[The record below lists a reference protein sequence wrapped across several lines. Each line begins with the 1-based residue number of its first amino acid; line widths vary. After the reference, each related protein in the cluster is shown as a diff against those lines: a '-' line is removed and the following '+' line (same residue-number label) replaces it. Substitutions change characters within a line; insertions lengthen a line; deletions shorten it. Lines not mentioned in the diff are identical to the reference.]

1 MWKEGVS
8 GLNYVMSQ
16 EEGAYPGKQGGG
28 KTTPPIQ
35 VSFPTSP
42 ILLLEYLHFV
52 HRSHNCCSM
61 TESAEAVAADV
72 TSKRSVT
79 IEISNITNNYCL
91 ISPKTYLD
99 NGEVFNPPQP
109 TVRPLKTE
117 VCTFTKSGGKATG
130 SVGVLTY
137 DLFERSQNDYIETLA
152 IMFSVPWDFNL
163 YKNWFAVGIYKKGR
177 NCDKDLFKEMY
188 YEKKENEHGF
198 VRGEANG
205 SGINY
210 VGNYLDIKATM
221 CPLGNAI
228 MKVEVWDKLFTH
240 MGQQAY

>member
-1 MWKEGVS
+1 
-8 GLNYVMSQ
+8 MS
-16 EEGAYPGKQGGG
+16 
-28 KTTPPIQ
+28 
-35 VSFPTSP
+35 
-42 ILLLEYLHFV
+42 
-52 HRSHNCCSM
+52 
-61 TESAEAVAADV
+61 ESAEAVAADV
-72 TSKRSVT
+72 SSRRSVT
-79 IEISNITNNYCL
+79 IEITNVTNNYCL
-91 ISPKTYLD
+91 LNPRVYLE
-99 NGEVFNPPQP
+99 NGETYNPPQP

-117 VCTFTKSGGKATG
+117 VCTFTKSSGKATG

-177 NCDKDLFKEMY
+177 NCDKDLYKEMY
-188 YEKKENEHGF
+188 YEKKQHEHGF
-198 VRGEANG
+198 VREEANG

-221 CPLGNAI
+221 CPLGKAI

-240 MGQQAY
+240 MGQQAL

>member
-1 MWKEGVS
+1 CVTCICFNS
-8 GLNYVMSQ
+8 L
-16 EEGAYPGKQGGG
+16 
-28 KTTPPIQ
+28 
-35 VSFPTSP
+35 F
-42 ILLLEYLHFV
+42 LFFV
-52 HRSHNCCSM
+52 IR
-61 TESAEAVAADV
+61 
-72 TSKRSVT
+72 
-79 IEISNITNNYCL
+79 
-91 ISPKTYLD
+91 TYLD

-152 IMFSVPWDFNL
+152 IMFSVPWDYNL

-221 CPLGNAI
+221 CPMGNAI
-228 MKVEVWDKLFTH
+228 MNVEVWDKLFTH

>member
-1 MWKEGVS
+1 
-8 GLNYVMSQ
+8 
-16 EEGAYPGKQGGG
+16 
-28 KTTPPIQ
+28 
-35 VSFPTSP
+35 
-42 ILLLEYLHFV
+42 
-52 HRSHNCCSM
+52 M
-61 TESAEAVAADV
+61 TESAEAVAGDV

-91 ISPKTYLD
+91 ISPKAYLD

-117 VCTFTKSGGKATG
+117 VCTFTKSRGKATG

-152 IMFSVPWDFNL
+152 IMFSVPWDYNL

-177 NCDKDLFKEMY
+177 NCDEALFKEMY
-188 YEKKENEHGF
+188 YEKKQLEHGF

-210 VGNYLDIKATM
+210 IGNFLDIKATM
-221 CPLGNAI
+221 CPMGNSI
-228 MKVEVWDKLFTH
+228 MKVEIWDKLFTS
-240 MGQQAY
+240 MGQQSY